1 MKFREFVIC
10 FVFRYSDFEF
20 SKMEDLSLHILDI
33 IENSID
39 AGAQK
44 IEIRILEDLK
54 LDLLKIE
61 IIDDGKGMDEGM
73 LKKALNPFFTTKTV
87 RKVGL
92 GLSLFREAARMANG
106 GLVIRSGVDSGTKV
120 SASFQHSHIDRKPL
134 GDMSKTM
141 MTLII
146 GHPEIRIKYLRQK
159 DDVKYTFDT
168 EELEIEGDL
177 SSISTIELMK
187 LVEKSL
193 QV

>member
-1 MKFREFVIC
+1 
-10 FVFRYSDFEF
+10 
-20 SKMEDLSLHILDI
+20 MEDLSLHILDI

-39 AGAQK
+39 AGATK

-73 LKKALNPFFTTKTV
+73 LKKALDPFFTTKTV